1 MLRLRLHAPPREA
14 RADRGA
20 ERVAKLI
27 EIYGLLDSGRA
38 LAVGKKAAFVEPVAH
53 KARAT

>member
-1 MLRLRLHAPPREA
+1 M
-14 RADRGA
+14 
-20 ERVAKLI
+20 AKLI

-53 KARAT
+53 KGRAT